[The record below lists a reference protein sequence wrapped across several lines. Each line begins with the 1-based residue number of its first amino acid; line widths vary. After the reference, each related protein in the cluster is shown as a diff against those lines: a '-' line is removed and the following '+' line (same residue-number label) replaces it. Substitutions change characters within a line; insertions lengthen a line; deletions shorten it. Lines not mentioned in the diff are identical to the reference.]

1 MGRIIVIEDNLV
13 FRDHVCGMLE
23 KAGYTTRTAYDCAG
37 ARKLLEALETDDI
50 VLSDLRLPD
59 GECTALLE
67 YMRAS
72 GMRNPFVI
80 MTDYAQVVSA
90 VSSMKQ
96 GAADYIPKKLL
107 QEKLMPMIRELAQKS
122 KIRRTVPIF
131 ERRSATFQEI
141 SRRIALVA
149 PTDMGV
155 LILGE
160 NGTGKDHIAEKVHE
174 RSRRADRPFVA
185 VDCGMPTGELAASEL
200 FGHRKGSFTGAVT
213 DKAGCMEEADGGTL
227 FLDEVGNLSYDV
239 QVQLLRAIQERKIRP
254 VGSNQEI
261 EVDVRLV
268 CATNEN
274 LQQAI
279 ARGEFREDL
288 YHRLNEFTLHMP
300 SLKDRGEDILLFANF
315 FLDQANHEL
324 ERTLIGFDAEAS
336 EAMQK
341 YPWPG
346 NLRQLKNVVKRATL
360 LAQGEFITAKD
371 LGEEIN
377 ERKTVCENPEMEETF
392 ALHDEETEKH
402 RILKALQ
409 QTGNNKTK
417 AATLLGIDRKTLYNK
432 LKLYHIPQ

>member
-185 VDCGMPTGELAASEL
+185 VDCGMLTGELAASEL

-213 DKAGCMEEADGGTL
+213 DKAG
-227 FLDEVGNLSYDV
+227 
-239 QVQLLRAIQERKIRP
+239 
-254 VGSNQEI
+254 
-261 EVDVRLV
+261 
-268 CATNEN
+268 
-274 LQQAI
+274 
-279 ARGEFREDL
+279 
-288 YHRLNEFTLHMP
+288 
-300 SLKDRGEDILLFANF
+300 
-315 FLDQANHEL
+315 
-324 ERTLIGFDAEAS
+324 
-336 EAMQK
+336 
-341 YPWPG
+341 
-346 NLRQLKNVVKRATL
+346 
-360 LAQGEFITAKD
+360 
-371 LGEEIN
+371 
-377 ERKTVCENPEMEETF
+377 
-392 ALHDEETEKH
+392 
-402 RILKALQ
+402 
-409 QTGNNKTK
+409 
-417 AATLLGIDRKTLYNK
+417 
-432 LKLYHIPQ
+432 

>member
-185 VDCGMPTGELAASEL
+185 VDCGMLTGELAASEL

-227 FLDEVGNLSYDV
+227 FLDEVGNLPPEV
-239 QVQLLRAIQERKIRP
+239 QQKLLRALQTKCYRPMGSTRERRADVRIEGGGGRTLPPRP
-254 VGSNQEI
+254 VPPPEGVCHTNSSTARVSGGHSGSGRVFPRACQQGTGTAYGRFRQEGGK
-261 EVDVRLV
+261 DTPDTGMGRK
-268 CATNEN
+268 
-274 LQQAI
+274 
-279 ARGEFREDL
+279 REGT
-288 YHRLNEFTLHMP
+288 ET
-300 SLKDRGEDILLFANF
+300 GGNF
-315 FLDQANHEL
+315 CRAAH
-324 ERTLIGFDAEAS
+324 GG
-336 EAMQK
+336 
-341 YPWPG
+341 G
-346 NLRQLKNVVKRATL
+346 NSRCR
-360 LAQGEFITAKD
+360 
-371 LGEEIN
+371 
-377 ERKTVCENPEMEETF
+377 
-392 ALHDEETEKH
+392 
-402 RILKALQ
+402 
-409 QTGNNKTK
+409 QTG
-417 AATLLGIDRKTLYNK
+417 GIPVFADNSVLPAERRE
-432 LKLYHIPQ
+432 